1 MSPKAWTEDAFP
13 LSGEIEDKYRQKKK
27 RLIQEKIRGG
37 RLYQKHPAVFYLT
50 GDRDERNQKERNLLR

>member
-1 MSPKAWTEDAFP
+1 MSPKAWTEGVFP

-37 RLYQKHPAVFYLT
+37 RLHQKHPTVF
-50 GDRDERNQKERNLLR
+50 LLNGRQR